1 MLPCR
6 AFLQH
11 TTRRYFLRQSQTGLG
26 AMALAGLMGKSSSA
40 AAPSPLEAAA
50 VNPLAPK
57 TPPGKAKVKRIIYLN
72 MAGAPPHLDM
82 FDYKPKLVELDK
94 QDCPQ
99 EFLEGQRFAFIKG
112 VPKLLGT
119 PHKFKKC
126 GESGNEISDVLPQL
140 QTLADDLCII
150 KSMSTDQFNHAPA
163 DLLMHTGTNRF
174 GGASMGSWITYGLG
188 SENQDL
194 PGFVVLVSGG
204 SDPTGGKALWSSG
217 FLPSVYQGVQC
228 RSSGEPI
235 LFANN
240 PAGMNRDV
248 RRRSLDAL
256 KKLNELE
263 LKEIGDPETLTRINQ
278 YELAFR
284 MQMAVPEVMDI
295 SKEPK
300 HVQEAYGAMPG
311 QASFANNCL
320 LGRRLLE
327 QGVRYVQLFDW
338 GWDFHGTSPDT
349 AIDTGLPNKCKPVD
363 QAVAALLRDLKQRGL
378 WDDTLIVFGGEFGR
392 TPMNEA
398 RGGIKTL
405 GRDHHPHSFCIW
417 LSGGAVKTGITHGET
432 DEIGYFVTKDKLT
445 PNDLQATILHLCG
458 LDPHQFKFPFQGLNQ
473 RLIGPSNDPQIRH
486 AILT

>member
-1 MLPCR
+1 MTIHHDY
-6 AFLQH
+6 LQL
-11 TTRRYFLRQSQTGLG
+11 TTRRHFLRSSQAGLG
-26 AMALAGLMGKSSSA
+26 AMALAGLRGRPVSA
-40 AAPSPLEAAA
+40 ATPSEQAS

-57 TPPGKAKVKRIIYLN
+57 QPPHKAKVRRIIYLE

-82 FDYKPKLVELDK
+82 FDYKPKLIELDK
-94 QDCPQ
+94 QDCPAS
-99 EFLEGQRFAFIKG
+99 FLEGQRFAFIKG
-112 VPKLLGT
+112 VPKLMGT
-119 PHKFKKC
+119 PHKFTKC
-126 GESGNEISDVLPQL
+126 GQSGNELSSVLPQL
-140 QTLADDLCII
+140 QTVADDLCII
-150 KSMSTDQFNHAPA
+150 KSMNTDQFNHAPA
-163 DLLMHTGTNRF
+163 DLLMFTGTNRF
-174 GGASMGSWITYGLG
+174 GGAAMGSWITYGLG

-204 SDPTGGKALWSSG
+204 SDPTGGKALWSNG
-217 FLPSVYQGVQC
+217 FLPSVFQGVQC

-240 PAGMNRDV
+240 PEGMDRDV

-263 LKEIGDPETLTRINQ
+263 LAKIGDPETLTRISQ
-278 YELAFR
+278 YELAYR

-300 HVQEAYGAMPG
+300 HIQEAYGATPG

-338 GWDFHGTSPDT
+338 GWDFHGTNPDSE
-349 AIDTGLPNKCKPVD
+349 IDRGLPKKCQPMD
-363 QAVAALLRDLKQRGL
+363 QAVTALLTDLKQRGL
-378 WDDTLIVFGGEFGR
+378 WDDTLIVWGGEFGR

-398 RGGIKTL
+398 RGGLKTL
-405 GRDHHPHSFCIW
+405 GRDHHPHSFCVW

-432 DEIGYFVTKDKLT
+432 DELGYFVTKDKMT
-445 PNDLQATILHLCG
+445 PHDLQATILHLFG
-458 LDPHQFKFPFQGLNQ
+458 LDPHQLKYPYQGLNQ
-473 RLIGPSNDPQIRH
+473 RLIGPANDPQVRH
-486 AILT
+486 AILA

>member
-1 MLPCR
+1 MNLR
-6 AFLQH
+6 HDYLQF
-11 TTRRYFLRQSQTGLG
+11 TTRRHFLRDSQIGLG
-26 AMALAGLMGKSSSA
+26 ALALSGLMGEFVSA
-40 AAPSPLEAAA
+40 TQAEDAV

-57 TPPGKAKVKRIIYLN
+57 QPPLPAKVRRIIYLQ
-72 MAGAPPHLDM
+72 MSGAPPHLDM

-99 EFLEGQRFAFIKG
+99 EYLEGQRFAFIKG
-112 VPKLLGT
+112 VPKILGT
-119 PHKFKKC
+119 PHHFTKC
-126 GESGNEISDVLPQL
+126 GQNGQEISDVMPML
-140 QTLADDLCII
+140 QTVADDLCII
-150 KSMSTDQFNHAPA
+150 KSMHTDQFNHAPA
-163 DLLMHTGTNRF
+163 DLLMFTGSNRF

-204 SDPTGGKALWSSG
+204 SDPTGGKALWSNG
-217 FLPSVYQGVQC
+217 FLPSVFQGVQC

-240 PAGMNRDV
+240 PAGMDRDV
-248 RRRSLDAL
+248 RRRSLDTL
-256 KKLNELE
+256 KKLNQLELE
-263 LKEIGDPETLTRINQ
+263 QIGDPETLTRIGQ

-300 HVQEAYGAMPG
+300 HIQDAYGAQPG

-349 AIDTGLPNKCKPVD
+349 EIDRGLPKKCQPMD
-363 QAVAALLRDLKQRGL
+363 QAVTALIKDLKQRGL
-378 WDDTLIVFGGEFGR
+378 WDDTLIVWGGEFGR

-398 RGGIKTL
+398 RGGLKTL
-405 GRDHHPHSFCIW
+405 GRDHHPHSFCVW

-432 DEIGYFVTKDKLT
+432 DELGYFAVKDKMT
-445 PNDLQATILHLCG
+445 PHDLQATILHLFG
-458 LDPHQFKFPFQGLNQ
+458 FDPHQLKFPFQGLNQ
-473 RLIGPSNDPQIRH
+473 RLIGPANDPQVRQ
-486 AILT
+486 AILA